1 MIQQAHKG
9 RCHEEFL
16 KRSTQK
22 SCYSF
27 ELAIFYSPVNAEQKS
42 AEPTSGRIFDWAIL
56 QRLYAFIKPYQ
67 TRFYSL
73 VGIILLSACLAPLT
87 PLLIRYT
94 IDNVIALGD
103 YQKLTLMLVLMISVL
118 VVQAIVQFSNTFL
131 SGWLGQHVIRDI
143 RVQLYRKILHLR
155 LKFFDNTPIGRL
167 VTRSISDVETL
178 ADVFSEGMAAIAGD
192 ILQLVLIIGVMFYTD
207 WRLAAISLST
217 IPLMLFSTYVFKEKI
232 KKSFNEVRTAVA
244 NLNSFVQEH
253 ITGMNIVQIFGSE
266 TIEAEKFRAIND
278 EHRKA
283 NIRSIW
289 YYSVYYPVADIIS
302 AVAVGLV
309 VWYGARQ
316 IINSDITF
324 GTVTAF
330 VMFINLFFRPI
341 RMLADRFNTLQMG
354 IVSTDRILKLLDSDE
369 FTVNNGTH
377 APTTLRGEVAFRNVW
392 FAYNNEDYV
401 LRDISFQVNPGETVA
416 FVGATGAGKSSIIN
430 LLSRFYDINKGE
442 ICVDGVDIHAYELG
456 HLRRNIGVVLQD
468 VFLFSDTIETNIT
481 LGDKR
486 ITREKIVEAAKLVG
500 VHDFIERLPGGY
512 TYNVMER
519 GATLSVGQRQLISF
533 VRAMV
538 HDPKIIVLDEATSS
552 VDTET
557 EEMIQNA
564 ISKLMKGRTAIV
576 IAHRLSTIQK
586 ANNIIVV
593 DKGRIV
599 EQGNHEELLQNEG
612 FYANLYRM
620 QYKEVA

>member
-1 MIQQAHKG
+1 VNQD
-9 RCHEEFL
+9 
-16 KRSTQK
+16 QK
-22 SCYSF
+22 SDG
-27 ELAIFYSPVNAEQKS
+27 SP
-42 AEPTSGRIFDWAIL
+42 SGRIFDWVIL
-56 QRLYAFIKPYQ
+56 RRLYDFIRPYRG
-67 TRFYSL
+67 RFYLL
-73 VGIILLSACLAPLT
+73 VSVIMLSACLAPLS

-94 IDNVIALGD
+94 IDNVIAMGD
-103 YQKLTLMLVLMISVL
+103 YPRLTQMLIVMIGVLI
-118 VVQAIVQFSNTFL
+118 VQAIVQFSNTYL
-131 SGWLGQHVIRDI
+131 SGWLGQHIIRDI
-143 RVQLYRKILHLR
+143 RVQLYRKIINLR

-192 ILQLVLIIGVMFYTD
+192 ILQLVLIIAVMFYTD
-207 WRLAAISLST
+207 WRLSAISLST

-232 KKSFNEVRTAVA
+232 KHSFNEVRTAVA

-266 TIEAEKFRAIND
+266 KIEAEKFRTIND
-278 EHRKA
+278 EHRQA

-289 YYSVYYPVADIIS
+289 YYSIYYPVADIIS

-309 VWYGARQ
+309 VWYGAKQ
-316 IINSDITF
+316 VVDSNVTF
-324 GTVTAF
+324 GTITAF

-369 FTVNNGTH
+369 FTVDNGTH
-377 APTTLRGEVAFRNVW
+377 APETIRGDVTFDHVW
-392 FAYNNEDYV
+392 FAYNEENYV
-401 LRDISFQVNPGETVA
+401 LRDISFDVKAGETVA

-442 ICVDGVDIHAYELG
+442 IKVDGVDIHDYELG

-468 VFLFSDTIETNIT
+468 VFLFSDTIENNIT
-481 LGDKR
+481 LGDKS
-486 ITREKIVEAAKLVG
+486 ITHEKIVEAAKLVG
-500 VHDFIERLPGGY
+500 VHDFIERRPGGY
-512 TYNVMER
+512 SYNVMER
-519 GATLSVGQRQLISF
+519 GATISVGQRQLISF

-538 HDPKIIVLDEATSS
+538 QNPRIIVLDEATSS

-564 ISKLMKGRTAIV
+564 ISKLMKGRTAVV

-586 ANNIIVV
+586 ADKIIVV
-593 DKGRIV
+593 DKGQIV
-599 EQGNHEELLQNEG
+599 EQGNHEELIQQEG